1 MSRAK
6 VFYQKARFRAV
17 LLCWG
22 AFVLTAIP
30 MWTFGQ
36 TSVQPGK
43 FGWKP
48 SGFENLVIGG
58 ASQGRGGETG
68 GSSESEVE
76 LTPQYKTKSGTV
88 FAARGVLNL
97 QAASNVSG
105 TSSDWNL
112 SVPELSVFAIGHF
125 GRIEIGD
132 RAGFPQSLIGFTPSE
147 IAFTS
152 AEFGPESGERLDPNG
167 GLPTVFLPHPL
178 ADRINDLTYL
188 GYAERFY
195 SDRSLKLIYLTPR
208 SRSGF
213 YGAASYA
220 PTTDI
225 SSGYSL
231 NGGTRTPDTGLRDA
245 DNPGVFRN
253 ITQAALVWTHR
264 TQNIDVSAGSTYSYA
279 TASAGNPIV
288 RDSNSLSEGITA
300 TVHDAWTFG
309 LSGTYDGVSKQ
320 RDNITIGHS
329 PVSPYGVVA
338 SANYVDG
345 PWTVGGY
352 YQHATSNSI
361 TSQPSRDTVDIGE
374 AGVSRLI
381 DRNHDLLGAG
391 FYTDVKLFASFYYY
405 HFNGAEPSNINAD
418 ENGSVLLF
426 GARFS
431 FF

>member
-1 MSRAK
+1 MNSRLTTLMMSAVAFRSSGPKSLRAYMSLAK

-17 LLCWG
+17 LLRWG

-58 ASQGRGGETG
+58 ASQGRGGEAG

-112 SVPELSVFAIGHF
+112 TVPELSLFGIGHF

-178 ADRINDLTYL
+178 ADRIND
-188 GYAERFY
+188 
-195 SDRSLKLIYLTPR
+195 
-208 SRSGF
+208 
-213 YGAASYA
+213 
-220 PTTDI
+220 
-225 SSGYSL
+225 
-231 NGGTRTPDTGLRDA
+231 
-245 DNPGVFRN
+245 
-253 ITQAALVWTHR
+253 
-264 TQNIDVSAGSTYSYA
+264 
-279 TASAGNPIV
+279 
-288 RDSNSLSEGITA
+288 
-300 TVHDAWTFG
+300 
-309 LSGTYDGVSKQ
+309 
-320 RDNITIGHS
+320 
-329 PVSPYGVVA
+329 
-338 SANYVDG
+338 
-345 PWTVGGY
+345 
-352 YQHATSNSI
+352 
-361 TSQPSRDTVDIGE
+361 
-374 AGVSRLI
+374 
-381 DRNHDLLGAG
+381 
-391 FYTDVKLFASFYYY
+391 
-405 HFNGAEPSNINAD
+405 
-418 ENGSVLLF
+418 
-426 GARFS
+426 
-431 FF
+431 